1 MLGGMAMAERN
12 RLQPLLL
19 LVVLLLMMMMMMMML
34 MMMTDCVCMI
44 TVVAGDCWFCW
55 L

>member
-1 MLGGMAMAERN
+1 MLGGMAMADRN

-19 LVVLLLMMMMMMMML
+19 LVVVVLLLLLM